1 MRSESSTWRAGR
13 LAYFIATP
21 LARAL
26 ALRKPILSIQEL
38 SPRTMES
45 CTVRECA
52 HPILTASHRPH
63 RLRACQKRPS
73 GRNGVALDD

>member
-1 MRSESSTWRAGR
+1 VRGV

-21 LARAL
+21 VACAL

-52 HPILTASHRPH
+52 PPISTASHRPPSSA
-63 RLRACQKRPS
+63 RLPETPLRTKRS
-73 GRNGVALDD
+73 